1 MQPNESYANSRVW
14 KYATIK
20 SRKQQEDKVMDQF
33 RETTLEA
40 HVEKCQLR
48 YELLEHKLEGL
59 DARLTKVET
68 DLSAIKAQMHQ
79 GFGEIKL
86 LLEKQSNARVIQLI
100 ATAGTIGA
108 AVVAAVVMVL
118 K

>member
-1 MQPNESYANSRVW
+1 MEIDENHMESRIW
-14 KYATIK
+14 KYAVNK
-20 SRKQQEDKVMDQF
+20 SRKQKEQVMDQF

-79 GFGEIKL
+79 GFSEIKL
-86 LLEKQSNARVIQLI
+86 LLEKQSNARTIQLI

-108 AVVAAVVMVL
+108 AVVATLAVVL
-118 K
+118 R